1 MSKEHHI
8 IVVKKKAR
16 GHHDE
21 HHGGA
26 WKVAFADF
34 AVAMMAFFMVL
45 WLMGI
50 TTQEERIE
58 IEKRLQTAT
67 VFDNIFEITNS
78 PFPIDF
84 DGNMSPFEKPMS
96 EITPGTDRFGK
107 SMFAPSSD
115 SEQQGGRDRKLNS
128 ALAGKNLSIPELKVL
143 AKALEI
149 IAEELSASNNIVLEI
164 VPQGLR
170 ILIQDDDD
178 HFMFERGSIQITPFF
193 EDMLF
198 NIAPV
203 LGQIQNRLVISGHT
217 DSTQF
222 QRRDYSNWDLSG
234 ARALKAREVL
244 VDSGL
249 PVDNVL
255 QVAAMAERMPVYE
268 KDTRSGKNR
277 RIEMMVLTREA
288 DEQLALLFGKGQ
300 PHVNEGKAV
309 NKARDYAEA
318 NRPVSRLEML
328 TN

>member
-1 MSKEHHI
+1 MSKDNHI
-8 IVVKKKAR
+8 IIIKKKAR

-84 DGNMSPFEKPMS
+84 DGNVSPFEKPMS
-96 EITPGTDRFGK
+96 DTSNGNERLGS
-107 SMFAPSSD
+107 SMSQQVPQ
-115 SEQQGGRDRKLNS
+115 EQSAGRGRKLNA
-128 ALAGKNLSIPELKVL
+128 ALAGKHLSTPQLALL
-143 AKALEI
+143 AKALNQ
-149 IAEELSASNNIVLEI
+149 IAKELSASNNIVLEI

-170 ILIQDDDD
+170 ILIQDDED

-198 NIAPV
+198 NIAPI

-222 QRRDYSNWDLSG
+222 QRSDYSNWDLSG
-234 ARALKAREVL
+234 SRALKARQVL

-249 PVDNVL
+249 PGNNVL
-255 QVAAMAERMPVYE
+255 QVAAMAERMPVNE
-268 KDTRSGKNR
+268 QNTRSGKNR
-277 RIEMMVLTREA
+277 RIEMMVLTKEA

-300 PHVNEGKAV
+300 PEGNEGTAV
-309 NKARDYAEA
+309 NKARNFAEA
-318 NRPVSRLEML
+318 NRPVSRLDMMV
-328 TN
+328 N

>member
-1 MSKEHHI
+1 MSKDHHI
-8 IVVKKKAR
+8 IIVKKKGR

-58 IEKRLQTAT
+58 IEQRLQTAT
-67 VFDNIFEITNS
+67 VFDNVFEITNS

-96 EITPGTDRFGK
+96 ELNSGDERFGK
-107 SMFAPSSD
+107 SMFKQA
-115 SEQQGGRDRKLNS
+115 SENQQSGRRDRKLNS
-128 ALAGKNLSIPELKVL
+128 ALAGQHLSTPQLAVL
-143 AKALEI
+143 AKAI
-149 IAEELSASNNIVLEI
+149 SQIAEELSASNNIMLEI

-178 HFMFERGSIQITPFF
+178 HYMYERGSIKITPFF

-198 NIAPV
+198 NIAPI
-203 LGQIQNRLVISGHT
+203 LGQIQNRIVISGHT
-217 DSTQF
+217 DSTKF
-222 QRRDYSNWDLSG
+222 QSSDYNNWDLSG
-234 ARALKAREVL
+234 ARALKAHQVL

-249 PVDNVL
+249 PDTNVL
-255 QVAAMAERMPVYE
+255 QVAAMAERTPVN
-268 KDTRSGKNR
+268 KQDTRSGKNR
-277 RIEMMVLTREA
+277 RIEMMVLTKDA
-288 DEQLALLFGKGQ
+288 DDQLALLFGKGQ
-300 PHVNEGKAV
+300 IDESEGTAV
-309 NKARDYAEA
+309 KNARNFAEA
-318 NRPVSRLEML
+318 NRPVSRLDML
-328 TN
+328 VN